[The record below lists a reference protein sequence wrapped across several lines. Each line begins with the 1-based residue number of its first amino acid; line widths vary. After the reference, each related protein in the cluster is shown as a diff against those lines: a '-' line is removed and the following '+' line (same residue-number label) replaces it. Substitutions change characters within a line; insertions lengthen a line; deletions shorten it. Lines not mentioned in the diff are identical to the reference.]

1 MSDEA
6 RFDPHEHSVF
16 VMLQRGDVLDHGRKD
31 DSSKPMVGL
40 MLADF
45 AFALEEVARLTT
57 FGAKRYAPGN
67 WLHVKDGQK
76 RYTDAMSRHLLQDL
90 SGEVYDQESGLH
102 HATAVAWNALAR
114 LELTL
119 RELKRVRSE

>member
-1 MSDEA
+1 MMLFLIFRGRTDEILSGVCA
-6 RFDPHEHSVF
+6 R
-16 VMLQRGDVLDHGRKD
+16 RGREAHHVRR
-31 DSSKPMVGL
+31 
-40 MLADF
+40 
-45 AFALEEVARLTT
+45 EEVRTWE
-57 FGAKRYAPGN
+57 R
-67 WLHVKDGQK
+67 LHVKDGQK